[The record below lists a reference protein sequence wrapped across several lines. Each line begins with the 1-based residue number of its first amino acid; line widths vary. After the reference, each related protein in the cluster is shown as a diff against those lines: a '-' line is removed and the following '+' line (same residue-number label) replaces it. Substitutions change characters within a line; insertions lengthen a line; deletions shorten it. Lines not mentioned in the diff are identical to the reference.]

1 MQLLSFGV
9 MKPGREPFIQ
19 GSLSI
24 QQKRQQAFSACPWE
38 STGEQHW
45 DWQCI
50 KAQLQLK
57 KKETEKKK
65 NGSPTWL
72 PKYKL
77 NKENNKH
84 PQVQGKSPGGPNP
97 TQRTTGSKGI
107 LRVRGIVF
115 LGDKHANWLTNTEC
129 GCVCWGGVY
138 GIILEGRKRRR
149 KQCNY
154 IIILKR

>member
-129 GCVCWGGVY
+129 GCVCWGGIWDNF
-138 GIILEGRKRRR
+138 GGTKEK
-149 KQCNY
+149 KETM
-154 IIILKR
+154 